1 MLSLTWPLSLEA
13 ECGIY
18 TRCSRTATT
27 ARVADIT
34 RCTPVCVVARSTRA
48 GRCIAAHTT
57 AGVVVSVRR
66 CELGEQPVR
75 IVPARC

>member
-13 ECGIY
+13 ECWIN
-18 TRCSRTATT
+18 TRCSRTTTT
-27 ARVADIT
+27 ARIADIT

-48 GRCIAAHTT
+48 SRSIAAHTT

-75 IVPARC
+75 IVPTRC